1 MILYFLF
8 ILNVDLCN

>member
-8 ILNVDLCN
+8 YYTA